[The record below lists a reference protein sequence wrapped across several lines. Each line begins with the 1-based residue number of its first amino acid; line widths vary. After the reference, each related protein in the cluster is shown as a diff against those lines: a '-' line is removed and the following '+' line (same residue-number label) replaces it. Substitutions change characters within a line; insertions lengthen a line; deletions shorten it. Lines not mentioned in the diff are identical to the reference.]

1 MTFGVDLPAFFSD
14 FAVTATWGSE
24 TASVI
29 LDRPDELMLGN
40 DVLAG
45 NVQMIWQ
52 SGELVGIAEGD
63 AVVIDGDTW
72 ELRETPAAA
81 ADGVVLRVSVRKQ

>member
-1 MTFGVDLPAFFSD
+1 MFGGDLPAFFSD
-14 FAVTATWGSE
+14 FAVSATWGSE

-45 NVQMIWQ
+45 NVQMIFH
-52 SGELVGIAEGD
+52 SDELVGIAEGD
-63 AVVIDGDTW
+63 TVVIGADTW
-72 ELRETPAAA
+72 ELRETPAAV
-81 ADGVVLRVSVRKQ
+81 ADGAMLRVSVRKQ

>member
-1 MTFGVDLPAFFSD
+1 MFGPDLTSFFSD

-29 LDRPDELMLGN
+29 LDTPDELMLGG

-45 NVQMIWQ
+45 NVQMIFRED
-52 SGELVGIAEGD
+52 ELVGIAEGD
-63 AVVIDGDTW
+63 TVVISGVTW

-81 ADGVVLRVSVRKQ
+81 ADGAVLRVSVRKQ